1 MSRICNVKAQAASAE
16 TLNIRPALLR
26 TGLVLAVLTALSAFA
41 VRAGAQ
47 SLATN
52 STVDIRPTVG
62 IATVQAQGLPRAPS
76 ALAALVAPSSHST
89 IAFAPAP
96 FAVGEE
102 LTYRATF
109 GGIPAGSAK
118 MRVDGIEI
126 VRGRAAYHVLFSIDG
141 GIPFYRVHDRYESWI
156 DVQTL
161 ASLRHR
167 QQISEGGYKRNTT
180 YEIYPERATY
190 QKDDEPA
197 EASVANPL
205 DDGSFIYAVRV
216 ARVRVGETRR
226 DDRYFRPDR
235 NPVVLTGL
243 RQDTISVHAGTF
255 ATTVVRPSINANGLF
270 SENGDAQIWFSDDAS
285 RIPVQ
290 LKTKFSR
297 FSLTLSLQSMTRGDA
312 ATHERLLVSAVDAH
326 R

>member
-1 MSRICNVKAQAASAE
+1 MSRNSRVKVASAE
-16 TLNIRPALLR
+16 TLNVRPAIVR
-26 TGLVLAVLTALSAFA
+26 SGLVLAILTALTAFA

-47 SLATN
+47 PVALLS
-52 STVDIRPTVG
+52 
-62 IATVQAQGLPRAPS
+62 QGLVRAPAAIAS
-76 ALAALVAPSSHST
+76 AVVAPSRSSVV
-89 IAFAPAP
+89 FAPAP

-102 LTYRATF
+102 LSYKATF

-118 MRVDGIEI
+118 MRVDGIEM
-126 VRGRAAYHVLFSIDG
+126 VRGRPAYHVVFSIDG
-141 GIPFYRVHDRYESWI
+141 GVPFYRVHDRYESWI

-167 QQISEGGYKRNTT
+167 QEISEGRYKRNTT

-216 ARVRVGETRR
+216 ARVHVGETRR

-243 RQDTISVHAGTF
+243 RQDTVTVNAGTF
-255 ATTVVRPSINANGLF
+255 ATTVVKPSIKTSGLF

-290 LKTKFSR
+290 VKTKFAK
-297 FSLTLSLQSMTRGDA
+297 FSLTLSLQSVTYGDVA
-312 ATHERLLVSAVDAH
+312 SHDRLLASAYETQ